1 MGLAICGRKTVKRLP
16 WLILT
21 DASWCQL
28 MPADLICL
36 QHVLFNLFPNAHSV
50 LAMPCDI
57 LCWIETSSRCNRRSS
72 CCNANLARLFRS
84 WKNSKQGYSNN
95 GCLLFQ
101 LLTRIDL
108 QHWASDRLRSSE
120 IEEGLEIFA
129 RHRFRTGN
137 AAQVCV
143 FWCILQTV
151 CILPAFSCIDSTRE
165 PDSKESI
172 TSNIFGASL
181 SESEWAFNGKGCL
194 LPMGFAGHFTYC
206 QEATICPLQPLRKLR
221 SNFQVEVV
229 QASGWGFRGWFL
241 WLCTQTTRKTFQT
254 THQESLK

>member
-1 MGLAICGRKTVKRLP
+1 MKLESLSQLPGKEAKFKSERNNSNHETHHHLAKHPLMTSKTKPVKSIQTNNQTTP
-16 WLILT
+16 HLT
-21 DASWCQL
+21 SGHAGCWSAWVLTVSSSTEPHDGPGNMREENCEKTTLADLDWCQL

-36 QHVLFNLFPNAHSV
+36 HVLFNLFPNAHSV

-120 IEEGLEIFA
+120 IEEGLKIFA

-143 FWCILQTV
+143 FCRQY
-151 CILPAFSCIDSTRE
+151 ASC
-165 PDSKESI
+165 
-172 TSNIFGASL
+172 
-181 SESEWAFNGKGCL
+181 
-194 LPMGFAGHFTYC
+194 
-206 QEATICPLQPLRKLR
+206 QP
-221 SNFQVEVV
+221 SH
-229 QASGWGFRGWFL
+229 A
-241 WLCTQTTRKTFQT
+241 
-254 THQESLK
+254 